1 MPTLKERLGQ
11 YQFSTIISIAED
23 DLFSIEKYKTLK
35 QINSSKNPLSLHPVV
50 IVADP
55 FLFVY
60 KDELHLFYEEQ
71 IDLQGKG
78 IIKMTITKD
87 LKEWTE
93 PITVLAEPFHLS
105 YPNVFEIDNQI
116 YMMPE
121 TGHGHFIRLYK
132 PNADLTQWT
141 YNKTILEG
149 KHYVDSCILKK
160 ENYYYLFTTV
170 YSNPGYQL
178 MLYYST
184 TLDGNWQ
191 EHPQSPIAN
200 DTDTARCAGAVFY
213 QNEQLYRPSQLTAQ
227 KYGEGVVIYEIET
240 LNTEVYQEKKIQQ
253 LIPNNQK
260 EYRLGGHHFNH
271 VNWNGKQ
278 IVATDALELRFDFW
292 EMIRRIT
299 NKFLSN

>member
-1 MPTLKERLGQ
+1 MATLKERLGQ
-11 YQFSTIISIAED
+11 YQFSTILSIAGDE
-23 DLFSIEKYKTLK
+23 LFAIEKHKIIK
-35 QINSSKNPLSLHPVV
+35 QIISSKNPLIVHPVV

-60 KDELHLFYEEQ
+60 KDELHLFFEEQ

-78 IIKMTITKD
+78 VIKMTKTKD

-121 TGHGHFIRLYK
+121 TGHYHSIRLYK

-149 KHYVDSCILKK
+149 KHFVDSCILKK

-200 DTDTARCAGAVFY
+200 DADTARCAGAVFY

-227 KYGEGVVIYEIET
+227 KYGGGVVIYEIET
-240 LNTEVYQEKKIQQ
+240 LNTEVCQEKKIQQ

-278 IVATDALELRFDFW
+278 IVATDNLEIRLNFW
-292 EMIRRIT
+292 EVIRRLFA
-299 NKFLSN
+299 KLK